1 MLEKKII
8 GKRKSIY
15 NMLSTPKERKRI
27 MRIATKFEIT
37 MF

>member
-15 NMLSTPKERKRI
+15 NMLSTPKERKSI

-37 MF
+37 VF